1 MTPNFGYIGGLTAAW
16 TAMHGRNDIQP
27 MTRRQAIIA
36 VYVFSFLLGASIGGF
51 ISLFIW

>member
-1 MTPNFGYIGGLTAAW
+1 MTPNFGYIGGL
-16 TAMHGRNDIQP
+16 MHGRNDIQP